1 MDIKKIE
8 RLKNKAY
15 RDAYVGSHIDQGLAY
30 QIKALRDQRNWTQ
43 EKLAK
48 ELGLKSQSAVVRYED
63 PSYGKLSL
71 SKIKQL
77 GSIFD
82 VAVLIKFVPYSRF
95 LSEIENTSAKAFH
108 AINFESELPVL
119 EEDCESPVNYRIWDW
134 NNFNER
140 MKIPEQLGSYNQK
153 KYLTTDQADDIYILT
168 NLEETE
174 YANDD

>member
-77 GSIFD
+77 GSVFD

-95 LSEIENTSAKAFH
+95 LSEIENTSAKALY
-108 AINFESELPVL
+108 AKNFESELPIL
-119 EEDCESPVNYRIWDW
+119 EEDCESTISYRIWEW
-134 NNFNER
+134 NKFNEVPH
-140 MKIPEQLGSYNQK
+140 ISEQLESYNRK
-153 KYLTTDQADDIYILT
+153 NYLTIDQVDDIDILA